1 MSRLWKKQLKE
12 LYQVPEPQRKT
23 EFLQKLDY
31 PKSTFREFVMTQ
43 AGYVQKYVWV
53 LSVLAV
59 GIAIAAGECMAK
71 GNEREVFPVLGCISS
86 AMPILVLLLMLETFR
101 SETYGMAE
109 LEQAAKHNLP
119 EVLLVR
125 MGIVAAVDLILI
137 GTAIPVIVR
146 YDKLSAFRAAV
157 YLLVPYLFTCLLAL
171 GIQCRKR
178 GRETVWYSI
187 LVSAFACGV
196 NAFSPIMRQLY
207 EENRFFLWVA
217 ALCFMGIIVAI
228 QIRTIRKSREEYGWN
243 LYLTE

>member
-1 MSRLWKKQLKE
+1 
-12 LYQVPEPQRKT
+12 
-23 EFLQKLDY
+23 
-31 PKSTFREFVMTQ
+31 
-43 AGYVQKYVWV
+43 
-53 LSVLAV
+53 
-59 GIAIAAGECMAK
+59 MAK
-71 GNEREVFPVLGCISS
+71 ENEREVFPVLGCISS

-137 GTAIPVIVR
+137 GAAVPVIVR
-146 YDKLSAFRAAV
+146 YDKLSAFRAVV

-171 GIQCRKR
+171 EIQRRKR

-187 LVSAFACGV
+187 LVSVFSCGI
-196 NAFSPIMRQLY
+196 NAFSHIMEGIMY
-207 EENRFFLWVA
+207 EENRFFLWVIG
-217 ALCFMGIIVAI
+217 LCLMGIIVAI